1 MAAATAVM
9 MDKIGRRKTLFANL
23 VLVMVCCGLSLL
35 KVNFGNDWTI
45 KRVASI
51 VGSKWG
57 VAAMFMIIY
66 LYTNEVCFLPK
77 CENFFDSYQL

>member
-23 VLVMVCCGLSLL
+23 LLVMICCGLSLL
-35 KVNFGNDWTI
+35 KVTIAGDWTV

-57 VAAMFMIIY
+57 VAAMFMIVY
-66 LYTNEVCFLPK
+66 LYTNEVCQTK
-77 CENFFDSYQL
+77 NM

>member
-1 MAAATAVM
+1 MAAATALM

-23 VLVMVCCGLSLL
+23 LLVMVCCGLSLL
-35 KVNFGNDWTI
+35 KVSLVGDWKI

-57 VAAMFMIIY
+57 VAAMFMVVY
-66 LYTNEVCFLPK
+66 LYTNEVCK
-77 CENFFDSYQL
+77 IRATR

>member
-9 MDKIGRRKTLFANL
+9 MDKMGRRKTLFMNL
-23 VLVMVCCGLSLL
+23 LLVMICCGLSLL
-35 KVNFGNDWTI
+35 KVSLVGDWTV

-57 VAAMFMIIY
+57 VAAMFMIVY
-66 LYTNEVCFLPK
+66 MYTNEVCVTELMTRI
-77 CENFFDSYQL
+77 SMLL